1 MTSATLAPD
10 ETRLLGI
17 FKALSN
23 PVRFRMLR
31 YMVEHPQCITGE
43 LAAFTDLAQSTT
55 SQHLQVLREAGLVQG
70 TVDGPATC
78 YCLDLDTLAW
88 FRDRVDEVAGQLYA
102 SCCPPSR

>member
-1 MTSATLAPD
+1 MKQTTLAAD
-10 ETRLLGI
+10 DDRLVAI

-31 YMVEHPQCITGE
+31 YMVEHPQCITGD
-43 LAAFTDLAQSTT
+43 LVAFAGLAQSTT
-55 SQHLQVLREAGLVQG
+55 SQHLQVLREAGIVQG
-70 TVDGPATC
+70 MVEGPATC
-78 YCLDLDTLAW
+78 YCLDLDTLGW